1 MKKCPHTAFPEVLL
15 LRWRGGP
22 LVHVRE
28 ESFAFACDW
37 LCIREA
43 GTTVAQTGVPKRTSK
58 KEEKRIFQLLEDLIY
73 ARGVT
78 P

>member
-1 MKKCPHTAFPEVLL
+1 MKKRPDHFFPEVLL

-37 LCIREA
+37 LCLRE
-43 GTTVAQTGVPKRTSK
+43 GESIVAQTGVPKRTSK